1 MSVFTDGELPQGA
14 EKVERVENMFDR
26 IAPSYDRVNRVMTFG
41 LDQRWRKRT
50 LREIRLTAG
59 DLFLDLACGTGDFSR
74 LATDIGAV
82 AVGIDRSAG
91 MIAHARTTACLVRG
105 DILRLPVP
113 TGSID
118 SIACGFALR
127 NVIDVAGLFL
137 ECGRVLRPGG
147 RLGLLEV
154 AEPESKKLAAIH
166 HFYFHRVVPKIGG
179 WISGQRDAY
188 EYLPK
193 SVAYLPEPRAL
204 LADVREAGFHTV
216 RRTLLGGGGAQLIT
230 AVRA

>member
-1 MSVFTDGELPQGA
+1 MSIFSDDGVPRGE
-14 EKVERVENMFDR
+14 EKVERVEKTFDR
-26 IAPSYDRVNRVMTFG
+26 IAPSYDRVNRIMTFG

-74 LATDIGAV
+74 LATDMGAV

-91 MIAHARTTACLVRG
+91 MIAHARTTASLVRG
-105 DILRLPVP
+105 DILRLPIP

-127 NVIDVAGLFL
+127 NVTDIGSLFL
-137 ECGRVLRPGG
+137 ECSRVLRPGG

-154 AEPESKKLAAIH
+154 AEPDSKKIAALH
-166 HFYFHRVVPKIGG
+166 HFYFHRVVPLIGG

-188 EYLPK
+188 EYLPQ

-204 LADVREAGFHTV
+204 VADVREAGFHAV